1 MGLATN
7 NLENVK
13 LVQPKFNTNTFI
25 LVIIAFILFTL
36 RMSAPFAITAITIF
50 LFALMLFDTYVLKVP
65 CIFSY
70 RIDFEC
76 PCCGQ
81 TTSLRLGSIEK
92 TFKKIDHLDINCKNC
107 YNTYNL

>member
-1 MGLATN
+1 MSLATN
-7 NLENVK
+7 NNAK

-25 LVIIAFILFTL
+25 LVIAIFILFTI
-36 RMSAPFAITAITIF
+36 RMSAPFAITAIIIF
-50 LFALMLFDTYVLKVP
+50 LFTLMLFDTYVLKVP

-81 TTSLRLGSIEK
+81 TTYVRLGTMEK
-92 TFKKIDHLDINCKNC
+92 NIKKIDHIKIDCKNC
-107 YNTYNL
+107 NNTYNL